1 MTIFVGNLPF
11 KASEE
16 DLKNVF
22 ADYGEVKTVK
32 LPVDRE
38 TGRKRGFAFVE
49 LVEENDEQKAIDDLD
64 GANWMG
70 RDLRVN
76 KAYPR
81 QDARPQGGERGG
93 DRGGERGGGGGE
105 RRGERR
111 SAAY

>member
-81 QDARPQGGERGG
+81 QDARPQGGGGG
-93 DRGGERGGGGGE
+93 DRGGGGGE